1 MLSKGED
8 NLKKKIVKLAFLV
21 LVLCVLIFVGLFYY
35 FHSTIRISDGSF
47 GVAKFI
53 YGDMKIERKISDKN
67 LNRLIDVFE
76 GKTLKIDSPSCGFT
90 ENVSVKIDNKTFCIA
105 CDTCGVIY
113 LLEEDKYFYLS
124 DEENETIRKILESY
138 GFEFPCI

>member
-8 NLKKKIVKLAFLV
+8 NLKKKIAKLLFVVFA
-21 LVLCVLIFVGLFYY
+21 LCVLFLTGLFYY
-35 FHSTIRISDGSF
+35 FHSTIRISDESF
-47 GVAKFI
+47 GIAKFI
-53 YGDMKIERKISDKN
+53 YGDIKIETEISDEN
-67 LNRLIDVFE
+67 LNQLVDVFE
-76 GKTLKIDSPSCGFT
+76 GKILKIDSPSCEFT

-113 LLEEDKYFYLS
+113 LIEEDKYFYLS
-124 DEENETIRKILESY
+124 EEENETIRKILESY